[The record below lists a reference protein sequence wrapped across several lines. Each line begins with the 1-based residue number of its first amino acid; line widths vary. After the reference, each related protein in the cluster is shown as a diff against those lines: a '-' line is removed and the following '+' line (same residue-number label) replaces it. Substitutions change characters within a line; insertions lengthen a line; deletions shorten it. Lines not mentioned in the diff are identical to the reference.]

1 MPDRGRT
8 SLGATGLGDVTV
20 LVGQLS
26 GGGQSRAQ
34 ANLAEALAQ
43 RCRDVDLVFFAA
55 PGPAPLRPEGVRI
68 VDLPRRGGQLR
79 WRRLRL
85 TCMAFRG
92 WRLVLW
98 HLLWA
103 RRPLVRPRVG
113 ASRLWIVH
121 SLAALVDYLACRRP
135 AALFAAGALAN
146 MLAMQAGKLARTG
159 TRVVPA
165 VHMALTPAERL
176 AAQGA
181 GPWRWQCAF
190 RLGTRALASVP
201 QIVTVSQGIAGE
213 LAGARGIPHEHTTTI
228 YNPVFSAR
236 IAAASA
242 NRMEHPWFQEGAP
255 PVVLGVGRLVE
266 QKDLATLLR
275 AFAQVRRERLARLMI
290 LGEGELRGSLH
301 ALAERLGVSADVAL
315 PGFVDNPFAYLA
327 RATVFAL
334 TSRWEGLPYVLLE
347 ALACGCPVVS
357 TDCRFGPAEILQDGR
372 YGRLVPV
379 GDDAAVAQ
387 AIMAM
392 MDCPPPRS
400 SLVDRAR
407 AFTPGR
413 AAEGYLRCAG
423 IVGTV
428 LPPRIPERAPGSG
441 SSGDWA

>member
-1 MPDRGRT
+1 M
-8 SLGATGLGDVTV
+8 

-34 ANLAEALAQ
+34 ANLAEALSQ
-43 RCRDVDLVFFAA
+43 RCRNVDLVFFAA
-55 PGPAPLRPEGVRI
+55 PGPAPLRPEGVHI

-79 WRRLRL
+79 WRRFRL
-85 TCMAFRG
+85 TCMAFCG

-121 SLAALVDYLACRRP
+121 SLAAMVDYLACRRP
-135 AALFAAGALAN
+135 AALFAAGAIAN
-146 MLAMQAGKLARTG
+146 MLAMQAAKLARTG
-159 TRVVPA
+159 TRVVPS

-181 GPWRWQCAF
+181 GSWRRRCAF
-190 RLGTRALASVP
+190 RLGTRALANVP
-201 QIVTVSQGIAGE
+201 QVVTVSRGIAGE
-213 LAGARGIPHEHTTTI
+213 LAGTLGVPSKHITTV

-236 IAAASA
+236 VAAASA
-242 NRMEHPWFQEGAP
+242 TRVEHPWFQEGAP
-255 PVVLGVGRLVE
+255 PVVLGAGRLVE

-275 AFAQVRRERLARLMI
+275 AFARVRGERPARLMI

-301 ALAERLGVSADVAL
+301 ALAERLGIGADVAL
-315 PGFVDNPFAYLA
+315 PGFVDNPFAHLA
-327 RATVFAL
+327 HAAVFAL
-334 TSRWEGLPYVLLE
+334 TSRWEGLPCILVE

-372 YGRLVPV
+372 YGRLVRV

-400 SLVDRAR
+400 RLVERAR
-407 AFTPGR
+407 AFTPER
-413 AAEGYLRCAG
+413 AAEGYLRCADMA
-423 IVGTV
+423 GTAP
-428 LPPRIPERAPGSG
+428 PPRRAEQARGSG